1 MRISDIWK
9 NISIRIPRVKWLE
22 ENRPLKRL
30 DVYIIKKFLG
40 TYVFAIALIISI
52 AVVFDFNEKQDKFMS
67 HDAPWSAIIF
77 DYYMNFIPYF
87 ANLFSPLFVFI
98 SVIFFT
104 SKLAENSEII
114 AMFSTGMSFKRM
126 LRPYMISAAIISVVT
141 FYLGAYVIP
150 KGSVTRINFED
161 KYYKSRKTNTA
172 RNIQLE
178 VDSGVIAYIDR
189 FENHSQTGYRF
200 SLDKFK
206 GKQLVSHLTA
216 RSITYDTASVHRWT
230 IKDYM
235 IREMEGMRE
244 NISRGNKIDSTL
256 FMEPADFLIMKNQ
269 QEMLTSPQL
278 DEYIAR
284 QKQRGFANTKEF
296 EIEYHKRIAMSFA
309 SFILTLIGVSL
320 SSRKSKGGMGLHLG
334 IGLALSFSYI
344 LFQTIAST
352 FAVNG
357 NMPPA
362 LAVWIPNVLYAFIA
376 FYLYR
381 KAPK

>member
-1 MRISDIWK
+1 MKLLNLHISK
-9 NISIRIPRVKWLE
+9 NLKWPE
-22 ENRPLKRL
+22 EKLLKRL
-30 DVYIIKKFLG
+30 DWYIMKKFLG

-52 AVVFDFNEKQDKFMS
+52 AVVFDFNEKQDRFMS
-67 HDAPWSAIIF
+67 HDAPWSAIVF
-77 DYYMNFIPYF
+77 DYYLNFIPYF

-98 SVIFFT
+98 AVIFFT

-126 LRPYMISAAIISVVT
+126 LRPYMLSAAIIAVVT
-141 FYLGAYVIP
+141 FGLGAYIIP

-161 KYYKSRKTNTA
+161 KYYKSRKMNTA
-172 RNIQLE
+172 HNIQLE

-189 FENHSQTGYRF
+189 FENYSNTGYRF

-206 GKQLVSHLTA
+206 EKQLVSHLTA
-216 RSITYDTASVHRWT
+216 RSITYDTSAVHKW
-230 IKDYM
+230 IVKDYM
-235 IREMEGMRE
+235 IREMEGMKEIITKGAR
-244 NISRGNKIDSTL
+244 IDTTL

-278 DEYIAR
+278 SEYIDR
-284 QKQRGFANTKEF
+284 QKQRGFANIKEF

-320 SSRKSKGGMGLHLG
+320 SSRKTKGGMGLHLG

-362 LAVWIPNVLYAFIA
+362 IAVWIPNILYSFIA
-376 FYLYR
+376 FYLYQ

>member
-1 MRISDIWK
+1 MK
-9 NISIRIPRVKWLE
+9 NTDRGKSRGLKWLVAKYV
-22 ENRPLKRL
+22 KRL
-30 DVYIIKKFLG
+30 DRYIIKKFLG

-52 AVVFDFNEKQDKFMS
+52 AVVFDFNEKMDRFMS
-67 HDAPWSAIIF
+67 HEAPWRSIVF
-77 DYYMNFIPYF
+77 DYYLNFIPYF

-98 SVIFFT
+98 AVIFFT
-104 SKLAENSEII
+104 SKLAENSEIV
-114 AMFSTGMSFKRM
+114 AMFASGMSFKRM
-126 LRPYMISAAIISVVT
+126 LRPYMISAAIISAAT
-141 FYLGAYVIP
+141 FWLGAYIIP

-161 KYYKSRKTNTA
+161 KYYKPRKSNVA

-189 FENHSQTGYRF
+189 YEDRTKTGYRF
-200 SLDKFK
+200 SLDQFK
-206 GKQLVSHLTA
+206 DKQLVSHLTA
-216 RSITYDTASVHRWT
+216 RSITYDTTAYHKWT
-230 IKDYM
+230 VKDYM
-235 IREMEGMRE
+235 IRQLEGMRE
-244 NISRGNKIDSTL
+244 TISKGSRIDTTL

-278 DEYIAR
+278 SEYIDR
-284 QKQRGFANTKEF
+284 QHQRGFANIKEF
-296 EIEYHKRIAMSFA
+296 EIEYHKRIAASFA

-320 SSRKSKGGMGLHLG
+320 SSRKAKGGMGLHLG

-357 NMPPA
+357 NMPPVI
-362 LAVWIPNVLYAFIA
+362 AVWIPNLLYAFIA
-376 FYLYR
+376 FYLYK

>member
-1 MRISDIWK
+1 MKKVNWK
-9 NISIRIPRVKWLE
+9 IGNYIKWPKSGL
-22 ENRPLKRL
+22 LKRL
-30 DVYIIKKFLG
+30 DYYIIKKFLG

-52 AVVFDFNEKQDKFMS
+52 AVVFDFNEKMDRFMS
-67 HDAPWSAIIF
+67 HNAPWSAILF
-77 DYYMNFIPYF
+77 DYYLNFIPYF

-98 SVIFFT
+98 AVIFFT

-126 LRPYMISAAIISVVT
+126 LRPYMVSAAIIAAVT
-141 FYLGAYVIP
+141 FYLGSYVIP
-150 KGSVTRINFED
+150 EGSVTRINFED
-161 KYYKSRKTNTA
+161 KYYKPRKKSTA

-189 FENHSQTGYRF
+189 YEDYSKTGYRF
-200 SLDKFK
+200 SLDKFHD
-206 GKQLVSHLTA
+206 KQLVSHLTA
-216 RSITYDTASVHRWT
+216 RSITYDTTTVHKWI

-235 IREMEGMRE
+235 IRQMDGMKE
-244 NISRGNKIDSTL
+244 SISKGERIDTTL
-256 FMEPADFLIMKNQ
+256 FMEPSDFLISSNQ

-278 DEYIAR
+278 SEYIDR
-284 QKQRGFANTKEF
+284 QKQRGFANIKEF

-309 SFILTLIGVSL
+309 SFILTIIGASL

-334 IGLALSFSYI
+334 IGLGLSFSYI
-344 LFQTIAST
+344 MFQTVTST

-357 NMPPA
+357 NVPPVI
-362 LAVWIPNVLYAFIA
+362 AVWIPNLIYAFIA